1 MAFFFELIGRMA
13 TSVQSSLSGAQ
24 LSVPL
29 LAIVMATGFIAGLT
43 PFGVTT
49 TVLVGRHLT
58 QDSDSGREQRLRGAA
73 LFALGGAVSLLAAG
87 AVAGFAGKIALDY
100 RLARYLPVMTLVMG
114 LQMALPGKLRL
125 GRKPRLPGKR
135 VGSNL
140 FLLGLPFGVIAPP
153 CTAPIIVAVLSL
165 VAATS
170 DLLFGLLV
178 LLAFAIGRS
187 IPLVAACTYGDG
199 LLPRLT
205 LRRFSPGALV
215 RPLGVVIAGLSVYFL
230 TAGSIYFGS

>member
-1 MAFFFELIGRMA
+1 MGFFFELIGRMA

-29 LAIVMATGFIAGLT
+29 LAIVMATGLIAGLT

-49 TVLVGRHLT
+49 TVLVGRHVSRH
-58 QDSDSGREQRLRGAA
+58 SDSSREQRLRGAA

-87 AVAGFAGKIALDY
+87 VVASFAGKIALDY
-100 RLARYLPVMTLVMG
+100 RVARYLPVLTLVMG
-114 LQMALPGKLRL
+114 LQMAFPGKLRL
-125 GRKPRLPGKR
+125 GRKPRVPGER
-135 VGSNL
+135 VRSNL

-165 VAATS
+165 VAATR

-178 LLAFAIGRS
+178 LVAFAVGRS
-187 IPLVAACTYGDG
+187 IPLVAACAYGDR
-199 LLPRLT
+199 LLPRLR
-205 LRRFSPGALV
+205 LRRFSPTAV
-215 RPLGVVIAGLSVYFL
+215 IRPLGLVIAGVSVYFL
-230 TAGSIYFGS
+230 TAGSIYFGN